1 MTAWWLVI
9 GDPGTNSLLS
19 IKRVTIAK
27 TLDVRLEFMLPAG
40 MHDKLKLYLM
50 CDSYIGADRELEV
63 PALHVAQG
71 EEDEE
76 VDDEDDIEM
85 PDA

>member
-1 MTAWWLVI
+1 
-9 GDPGTNSLLS
+9 
-19 IKRVTIAK
+19 
-27 TLDVRLEFMLPAG
+27 
-40 MHDKLKLYLM
+40 M

-76 VDDEDDIEM
+76 LDDEDNIEM